1 MNLYKFIYTFFF
13 FWDVCYV
20 LECMLCVA
28 VLIICIVCVFEP
40 FV

>member
-1 MNLYKFIYTFFF
+1 MNLYLYIPFFGG
-13 FWDVCYV
+13 DVCYV